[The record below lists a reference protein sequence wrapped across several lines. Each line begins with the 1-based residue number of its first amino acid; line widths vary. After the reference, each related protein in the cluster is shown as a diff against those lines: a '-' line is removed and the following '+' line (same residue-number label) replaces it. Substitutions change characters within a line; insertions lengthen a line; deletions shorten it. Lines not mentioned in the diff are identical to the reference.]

1 MRLLSFTHHDDN
13 LPLLGVRCGARILDI
28 AAAARIAEVPD
39 MPTRMKKLL
48 AAGPNA
54 MARVRDLST
63 AAQAHDG
70 GTSTRRGATRPGSAC
85 CRRWPTPTSS
95 SASTRTTAP
104 LSTRSPERAA
114 MCAEQPTAFVKL
126 DASLVGHRAHVVRP
140 EGVVRLDCEPALV
153 FVIGK
158 RGVAI
163 RKAEAFRHVA
173 GVTLLADLADRDALE
188 RELRSGSRFLAG
200 KNVPGFGPLGPELV
214 TLDEIADPY
223 DLWLTCAVNG
233 AERLRVNT
241 REQIWR
247 LPDIVEHV
255 SRYLPLEPG
264 DMLATG
270 APRGIAEGAEGTAS
284 YLEPGDVV
292 DCAIEGFTT
301 LRTTIVAPTA
311 KQRLSRRRRDLRA
324 EPRRGSRR
332 SASFRDRGDLVGAEL
347 DHVAGRRGRL
357 DPKQVALHGRADVHL
372 QLAIADRA
380 ADARVRLELEP
391 MLDVEVAGDGAVDDR
406 VAAADAALDHAARRE
421 HQQRRRLGVA
431 FPAGDVALDAAVDAH
446 AAGEDHV
453 AGDLD
458 ALGDQRREL
467 RHLDER
473 LLLQLENMVGSFAL
487 ASALAGLADKRQLLL
502 RLGELLVE
510 GVDLALELGAARL
523 RELHRHPR
531 LGQLA
536 AQRRQ
541 LRRRRGR
548 PGDDDR
554 GCALVRQIADR
565 RAERQRDD
573 DDHRRQQPA
582 AAPALPGE
590 RDADLGQVARRRSGE
605 PERHRQRSAHS
616 PAR

>member
-1 MRLLSFTHHDDN
+1 MRLLSFSHPDDN

-39 MPTRMKKLL
+39 VPTRMKKLL

-70 GTSTRRGATRPGSAC
+70 GYFDPAWSDEAGIRLLPPVADADKFLCLDRNYSAAADPEPLAGS
-85 CRRWPTPTSS
+85 
-95 SASTRTTAP
+95 
-104 LSTRSPERAA
+104 EV
-114 MCAEQPTAFVKL
+114 AEQPTAFVKL

-163 RKAEAFRHVA
+163 KKSEAFRHVA

-270 APRGIAEGAEGTAS
+270 APRRIAEGADGTAS

-301 LRTTIVAPTA
+301 LRTTIVAPAA
-311 KQRLSRRRRDLRA
+311 K
-324 EPRRGSRR
+324 
-332 SASFRDRGDLVGAEL
+332 
-347 DHVAGRRGRL
+347 
-357 DPKQVALHGRADVHL
+357 HG
-372 QLAIADRA
+372 
-380 ADARVRLELEP
+380 
-391 MLDVEVAGDGAVDDR
+391 
-406 VAAADAALDHAARRE
+406 
-421 HQQRRRLGVA
+421 
-431 FPAGDVALDAAVDAH
+431 
-446 AAGEDHV
+446 
-453 AGDLD
+453 
-458 ALGDQRREL
+458 
-467 RHLDER
+467 
-473 LLLQLENMVGSFAL
+473 
-487 ASALAGLADKRQLLL
+487 
-502 RLGELLVE
+502 
-510 GVDLALELGAARL
+510 
-523 RELHRHPR
+523 
-531 LGQLA
+531 
-536 AQRRQ
+536 
-541 LRRRRGR
+541 
-548 PGDDDR
+548 
-554 GCALVRQIADR
+554 
-565 RAERQRDD
+565 
-573 DDHRRQQPA
+573 
-582 AAPALPGE
+582 
-590 RDADLGQVARRRSGE
+590 
-605 PERHRQRSAHS
+605 
-616 PAR
+616 